1 MRVTSRL
8 IFSASYFDTL
18 FPVSIVIQSAQNN
31 DERCIKWKPADGC
44 GWQFSIVYRCE
55 MSTKKKKNKKKRPR
69 ERGEENGIGQVFAG
83 RQQEVQEKVG
93 VVRLVCQPPSYIF
106 NCFSL
111 LYSHWHGDIPSFLLL
126 FTLGFQL
133 SIETAAD
140 QQVPTHYERHVFF
153 GVNDCTHSW
162 VNPVRPRT
170 YKHNNKL
177 YGSRSLA
184 GYSFC
189 VRCSHAG

>member
-31 DERCIKWKPADGC
+31 DER
-44 GWQFSIVYRCE
+44 
-55 MSTKKKKNKKKRPR
+55 STKKKKQKKKKR